1 MLHID
6 KIYINGEFVTP
17 HGSELFDLFNPATE
31 AVIGQVRLADE
42 DDTRRAIVA
51 AKDAFP
57 AWSRTTR
64 EERIAVLERMYL
76 AVRAREADL
85 LEALITEYGAP
96 SARANWMAAWPAQT
110 IRCAIDALKQLTLK
124 SG

>member
-42 DDTRRAIVA
+42 DDTLRAIAA

-57 AWSRTTR
+57 AW
-64 EERIAVLERMYL
+64 
-76 AVRAREADL
+76 
-85 LEALITEYGAP
+85 
-96 SARANWMAAWPAQT
+96 
-110 IRCAIDALKQLTLK
+110 
-124 SG
+124 